1 MKIDTTKIDGYEEMT
16 AEEKLVALENF
27 EIEHDDSKLKNLLN
41 KANSEAAQ
49 YKKQLKEKMS
59 EDERVKAEQEE
70 TLQAL
75 KDKLNTLENEKKI
88 SEFEKSYLAIG
99 YSPEL
104 ATETAKAMANGDLA
118 TVFANQKKVMDMKV
132 TEVKEQAINSQAG
145 LSTGNTPNV
154 KTETEEEKLAN
165 ALRKYANI

>member
-1 MKIDTTKIDGYEEMT
+1 
-16 AEEKLVALENF
+16 
-27 EIEHDDSKLKNLLN
+27 
-41 KANSEAAQ
+41 
-49 YKKQLKEKMS
+49 
-59 EDERVKAEQEE
+59 
-70 TLQAL
+70 
-75 KDKLNTLENEKKI
+75 LNTLENEKKI
-88 SEFEKSYLAIG
+88 SEFEKSYLSIG

-104 ATETAKAMANGDLA
+104 ATETAQAMANGDLA